1 MAAFSRLKRFS
12 EIGAVAAK
20 YGLTPFIPRSLLSVL
35 KLENRNVEEKSFK
48 DMKIEERFRLAFEE
62 LGATFIKMGQ
72 ILSLRGDI
80 IPISM
85 AEEFEKLTD
94 NVNPIPFLLIKP
106 IIEEELSA
114 KLEDIFDNFNET
126 PLAAASISQVYTA
139 VLKETG
145 ENVVVKVR
153 KPGIVETIKS
163 DMEIIIWIADI
174 LQKTSTYSKN
184 INFKGIAEEFFW
196 TMNQELDLVIEKSNT
211 EKLAANFEGEQWS
224 WLSFPKMYGKY
235 CTGMVLVMEKME
247 GVKLDDVT
255 ACTDPLIFDRKIIA
269 DRGARALMKMVLA
282 DGFFH
287 ADLHSGNIFFK
298 PGNDIVAIDCGMC
311 CKIDKY
317 LREKIAD
324 MFIAFVARDFEK
336 VANIYIDMSES
347 TIPVNKKEFINDIRR
362 VFDSLPDNI
371 SEIDTTEI
379 VKKSFAIMFRH
390 KLKIPR
396 ELTQLIKSFSMIEGF
411 CRELDPEF
419 QLMTVAENLSK
430 ELFTQR
436 YSPDR
441 IASDVFSLLI
451 KMIDILKNLPDVLS
465 NIAEKIENGT
475 IQHRFLVLFGRSER
489 SFISR
494 MVTRICSAF
503 IITGSMIALDTFS
516 ENLRSIAVYLVFVTS
531 VLVFIST
538 FRKGSDND
546 DIR

>member
-20 YGLTPFIPRSLLSVL
+20 YGLTPFIPRTLLSVF
-35 KLENRNVEEKSFK
+35 KLENRNAEEKSFK
-48 DMKIEERFRLAFEE
+48 DMKLEERFRLAFEE

-94 NVNPIPFLLIKP
+94 NVNPMDFALIKP
-106 IIEEELSA
+106 IIEEELAAS
-114 KLEDIFDNFNET
+114 LEEIFDNFNET
-126 PLAAASISQVYTA
+126 PIAAASISQVYSA
-139 VLKETG
+139 ILKETG
-145 ENVVVKVR
+145 ESVVIKVR
-153 KPGIVETIKS
+153 KPGVVETIKS

-174 LQKTSTYSKN
+174 LQKTSSYSKN

-211 EKLAANFEGEQWS
+211 QKLASNFDGEQWE
-224 WLSFPKMYGKY
+224 WLSFPKMNEKY
-235 CTGMVLVMEKME
+235 CTGRILVMERID
-247 GVKLDDVT
+247 GVKLDDLIE
-255 ACTDPLIFDRKIIA
+255 CTDPAMFDRKIIA
-269 DRGARALMKMVLA
+269 DRGAKALMKMVLL

-287 ADLHSGNIFFK
+287 GDLHSGNIFFK
-298 PGNDIVAIDCGMC
+298 PGNHIVAIDCGMC
-311 CKIDKY
+311 CRIDRY

-324 MFIAFVARDFEK
+324 MFIAFIARDFEK

-347 TIPVNKKEFINDIRR
+347 GTPINKKEFISDIRK
-362 VFDSLPDNI
+362 VFDSLPDNL
-371 SEIDTTEI
+371 SEINTTEI
-379 VKKSFAIMFRH
+379 VKKSFNIMFKH

-396 ELTQLIKSFSMIEGF
+396 ELTQLIKSFSLIEGL

-419 QLMTVAENLSK
+419 ELMTVAEKLSK
-430 ELFTQR
+430 ELFAER

-441 IASDVFSLLI
+441 IAGDVFSLLI
-451 KMIDILKNLPDVLS
+451 KMIDLLKNLPGVLS
-465 NIAEKIENGT
+465 NIAEKIEDGT

-503 IITGSMIALDTFS
+503 IITGSMMAAGSVDNEFYLFVIYALFGVSVIVLILTF
-516 ENLRSIAVYLVFVTS
+516 Y
-531 VLVFIST
+531 
-538 FRKGSDND
+538 KGKDRD
-546 DIR
+546 G

>member
-324 MFIAFVARDFEK
+324 MFIAFVAQIGR
-336 VANIYIDMSES
+336 AS
-347 TIPVNKKEFINDIRR
+347 
-362 VFDSLPDNI
+362 
-371 SEIDTTEI
+371 
-379 VKKSFAIMFRH
+379 
-390 KLKIPR
+390 
-396 ELTQLIKSFSMIEGF
+396 
-411 CRELDPEF
+411 CRER
-419 QLMTVAENLSK
+419 V
-430 ELFTQR
+430 
-436 YSPDR
+436 
-441 IASDVFSLLI
+441 
-451 KMIDILKNLPDVLS
+451 
-465 NIAEKIENGT
+465 
-475 IQHRFLVLFGRSER
+475 
-489 SFISR
+489 
-494 MVTRICSAF
+494 
-503 IITGSMIALDTFS
+503 
-516 ENLRSIAVYLVFVTS
+516 
-531 VLVFIST
+531 
-538 FRKGSDND
+538 
-546 DIR
+546 